1 MSTPA
6 PVAAPAAVHAQG
18 NPSGAQQFQKLLPY
32 LNLAVQ
38 KNASDIF
45 FTSSAPVMLK
55 VEGEMLGV
63 GKQQLNA
70 QQISDLAM
78 SILTPDQQEHL
89 HKNLEIDLA
98 LQAGTLGRFR
108 VNIFYQRNTLGMV
121 LRYVKSTVPTIEE
134 LGVPEILKELIM
146 HKRGM
151 LLMVGATG
159 SGKSTTLAAMI
170 NHRNENKTG
179 HILTIEDPIEFVHP
193 NKRSIINQREVG
205 QDSHSY
211 ENALKSSLRE
221 APDVIL
227 IGEIR
232 KRDTMEACLQL
243 ANTGHLSISTLHAN
257 NAYQALQRI
266 INLYPDELRDQLY
279 MDLAMTL
286 RAIVSQRLVKR
297 KDGKRC
303 AAIEIM
309 INTPYISDLILKKRV
324 DEVKE
329 AMAQSSDKGMLTF
342 DNSLYGLYKDGKIE
356 LEEAL
361 QNADSRTNLEAKINF
376 GG

>member
-6 PVAAPAAVHAQG
+6 PAAHSTTLTG
-18 NPSGAQQFQKLLPY
+18 GASQKLLAY
-32 LNLAVQ
+32 LKVAVE
-38 KNASDIF
+38 KNASDLF
-45 FTSSAPVMLK
+45 FTPNAPAYLK
-55 VEGEMLGV
+55 VEGELMAL
-63 GKQQLNA
+63 GKQVLANDFVK
-70 QQISDLAM
+70 DLAYSM
-78 SILTPDQQEHL
+78 LTPDQQAHL
-89 HKNLEIDLA
+89 QQHLELDLA
-98 LQAGTLGRFR
+98 IQAGTLGRFR
-108 VNIFYQRNTLGMV
+108 VNIFHQRGTTGMV
-121 LRYVKSTVPTIEE
+121 LRYVKSTVPVLTD
-134 LGVPEILKELIM
+134 LGVPEVLKDLIM
-146 HKRGM
+146 QKRGM

-179 HILTIEDPIEFVHP
+179 HILTIEDPIEFLHP

-205 QDSHSY
+205 QDTHSY

-232 KRDTMEACLQL
+232 KRDTMEATIQL
-243 ANTGHLSISTLHAN
+243 ANTGHLAISTLHAN

-266 INLYPDELRDQLY
+266 VNLYPDDLRDQLY
-279 MDLAMTL
+279 MDLSLTL

-309 INTPYISDLILKKRV
+309 VNTPYIADLILKKKI

-329 AMAQSSDKGMLTF
+329 AMSQSSDRGMLTF
-342 DNSLYGLYKDGKIE
+342 DNSLFNLYKDGHIE

-361 QNADSRTNLEAKINF
+361 TNADSRTNLEAKINF
-376 GG
+376 GT